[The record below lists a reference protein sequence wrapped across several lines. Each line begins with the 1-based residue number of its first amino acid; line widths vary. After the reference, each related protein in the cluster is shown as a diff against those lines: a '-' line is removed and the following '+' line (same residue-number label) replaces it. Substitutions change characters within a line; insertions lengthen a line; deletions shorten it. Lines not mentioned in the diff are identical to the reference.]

1 MLQEADAII
10 SILSPFFSSSSEAS
24 SVSGCSSSVSVLNAF
39 KALSLYSQ
47 AVNHLLIPSSSTGSS
62 TSPYPNESYRLAAKN
77 ITQLLVPSQ
86 TNEQSSTLPLVSIR
100 FFFLPCNFVFSGL
113 PFLFFFSCLLSTAF
127 TPSPYPS
134 LSPSLSR
141 SLSCCLYVC
150 LVDIGF
156 I

>member
-47 AVNHLLIPSSSTGSS
+47 AINLLLIPSSSTGSS
-62 TSPYPNESYRLAAKN
+62 ASPYPNESYRLAANN
-77 ITQLLVPSQ
+77 ITQLLVPSH
-86 TNEQSSTLPLVSIR
+86 NNDRSSSLPLVSIR
-100 FFFLPCNFVFSGL
+100 FLFSLCSFAFSGL
-113 PFLFFFSCLLSTAF
+113 PFHFRLFAFFSRLSLF
-127 TPSPYPS
+127 SLFISP
-134 LSPSLSR
+134 

-150 LVDIGF
+150 LVGIGF